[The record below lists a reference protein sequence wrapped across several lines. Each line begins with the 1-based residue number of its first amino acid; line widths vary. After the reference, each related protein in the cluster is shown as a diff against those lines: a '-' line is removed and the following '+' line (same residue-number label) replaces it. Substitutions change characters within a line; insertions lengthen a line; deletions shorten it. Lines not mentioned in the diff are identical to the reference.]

1 MSDTTTSSVFSTPSV
16 TTPNPSL
23 LVPQG
28 RREVRA
34 VLLRAVAADHG
45 VGRGMTLPELVVYA
59 ATHGLRTEA
68 ERAAAIAA
76 PLEDDS
82 DAA

>member
-1 MSDTTTSSVFSTPSV
+1 MSDANTPSV
-16 TTPNPSL
+16 TTPNMPSL
-23 LVPQG
+23 DGLDVPQG

-45 VGRGMTLPELVVYA
+45 IGRGLTLPELVVYA

-76 PLEDDS
+76 PPEDDS
-82 DAA
+82 DAAE